1 MMFCNI
7 YHPVWNPFCRDSRM
21 LHEVRRWNSTKERG
35 VSCSFGSEFE
45 FYLFETDEKGNPTMN
60 PHDLGGYCDIAP
72 NDKGENVRREI
83 CLTLEE
89 MGIHPEASHHE
100 QGRGRM
106 KSILNTATR

>member
-1 MMFCNI
+1 MGYVCKI
-7 YHPVWNPFCRDSRM
+7 GAEC
-21 LHEVRRWNSTKERG
+21 
-35 VSCSFGSEFE
+35 E

-89 MGIHPEASHHE
+89 MGSPSGGLSSRAGAGAE
-100 QGRGRM
+100 
-106 KSILNTATR
+106 

>member
-1 MMFCNI
+1 
-7 YHPVWNPFCRDSRM
+7 
-21 LHEVRRWNSTKERG
+21 
-35 VSCSFGSEFE
+35 
-45 FYLFETDEKGNPTMN
+45 MN

-100 QGRGRM
+100 QGPGQNEIDFKYSDAM
-106 KSILNTATR
+106 TAADNLLTFKRR

>member
-1 MMFCNI
+1 MGYVCKI
-7 YHPVWNPFCRDSRM
+7 GAEC
-21 LHEVRRWNSTKERG
+21 
-35 VSCSFGSEFE
+35 E

-100 QGRGRM
+100 QGPGQNE
-106 KSILNTATR
+106 SILNTATR